1 MKRKNKNIILITILL
16 TFVSFSFILY
26 HDLTGINNT
35 NDNYNE
41 TNGNYNYGEDYG
53 SYFPNYGYEDNNNYG
68 YNKTTNTNRN
78 KQIITV
84 IVTSILIFISI
95 QILFYLLFSGFNY
108 LTFKLTFFP
117 LAKIGVYLILSL
129 GLTAGI
135 LYLTIKPITF
145 LPADV
150 ISKDDSSNKNDDN
163 KTIPSLDGKE
173 ITEKD
178 INLNDY
184 NENISITRGGIYNLT
199 GKYVHTIIVS
209 CNGDVTLKLNNVEI
223 NTKDMAS
230 IINKGSGKLKIETL
244 ENTINSLTD
253 EGTSYYDSVIY
264 STGPVELKGNGTLK
278 INGNQNIG
286 INVVS
291 NDFTLK
297 SGIVNITAK
306 NYGIVT
312 SEDGGLIN
320 ILDGD
325 LTINST
331 KANLKSKQN
340 IIVEGGITYLFGTEE
355 DSNIDT
361 TNGYEINGGTL
372 IALGKDI
379 YESPITSSK
388 SYTVCLKLKDI
399 IKKDSVLSL
408 IDSNKKEILTFL
420 SADDFNALI
429 ISTKSLTKGSY
440 KLYKD
445 GKSSGTL
452 SSHLYKDG
460 KYTDGAMATEDIEIT
475 SKITAKKQ

>member
-41 TNGNYNYGEDYG
+41 TYGEDYG

-135 LYLTIKPITF
+135 LYLAIKPITF

-163 KTIPSLDGKE
+163 KIIPSLDGKE

-253 EGTSYYDSVIY
+253 EGTSYYDSAIY
-264 STGPVELKGNGTLK
+264 SMGPVELKGEGTLN

-306 NYGIVT
+306 NYGVVT

-340 IIVEGGITYLFGTEE
+340 IIIEGGITYLFGTEE

-361 TNGYEINGGTL
+361 TNGSEINGGTL
-372 IALGKDI
+372 MALGKDI

-420 SADDFNALI
+420 SADDFNTLI

-475 SKITAKKQ
+475 SKITAKK